1 MTKSVLASVTGAA
14 LAALKSNLAPP
25 DELPIF
31 PLGQVLFPGGTMAL
45 KIFEQRYL
53 EMAKVCL
60 KTGSPFGIVLIREGN
75 EVGIPAA
82 PESVGTLA
90 HVSDWDMQNLGVL
103 QVRVKGSTRFKILS
117 ESASKSGL
125 IIGQILTLPDDMHID
140 CPEHLVCANFLRKV
154 FAQLGLGGG
163 VDEQQFDDAAWVSY
177 RVAEI
182 LPFSG
187 AVKQKLLELTD
198 ARIRL
203 EILHRFLSDQGLIE

>member
-1 MTKSVLASVTGAA
+1 MIKSVLASVTGAA
-14 LAALKSNLAPP
+14 LDALKSNLAPP

-60 KTGSPFGIVLIREGN
+60 KTGSPFGIALIREGN
-75 EVGIPAA
+75 EVGIPAT
-82 PESVGTLA
+82 PESVGTRA

-117 ESASKSGL
+117 TSASKNGL
-125 IIGQILTLPDDMHID
+125 IVGRISVLPDDMHID
-140 CPEHLVCANFLRKV
+140 CPQHPLCAKFLRKV
-154 FAQLGLGGG
+154 FAQLGLGGSA
-163 VDEQQFDDAAWVSY
+163 DEQRFDDAAWVSY

-187 AVKQKLLELTD
+187 AIKQKLLELTD
-198 ARIRL
+198 ARMRL
-203 EILHRFLSDQGLIE
+203 EILHRFLADQGLIE

>member
-1 MTKSVLASVTGAA
+1 MIKSVLASVTGAA
-14 LAALKSNLAPP
+14 LDALKSNLAPP

-60 KTGSPFGIVLIREGN
+60 KTGSPFGIALIREGN
-75 EVGIPAA
+75 EVGAPAT

-103 QVRVKGSTRFKILS
+103 QVRVKGFTRFKILS
-117 ESASKSGL
+117 KSASKSGL
-125 IIGQILTLPDDMHID
+125 IIGKILTLPDDMHID
-140 CPEHLVCANFLRKV
+140 CPEHPVCAEFLRKV
-154 FAQLGLGGG
+154 FAQVGASGTD
-163 VDEQQFDDAAWVSY
+163 DEQRFDDAAWVSY

-198 ARIRL
+198 ARMRL
-203 EILHRFLSDQGLIE
+203 EILHRFLADQGLVE